1 MAQGHLLREFA
12 PISDAG
18 WSAIEDEVTRSLAT
32 FLSAR
37 RLVDFVGPKGWE
49 FSAVDLGG
57 ITSTELDAGSAV
69 SISVRNVVPMAEL
82 RRPFAIKRTELDA
95 IDRGSQSP
103 DLDPAIDAAR
113 NLAFTEDRAVFAGLG
128 SADAPGIIEASP
140 HDAIDLDDS
149 GYPGAVARA
158 VARLRLAGVD
168 GPYGIALGTQCYTS
182 VFEATNAGGYPVLEH
197 VRMVVGGPVV
207 WAPAIEGAVVVS
219 MRGGD
224 FELIVGQD
232 LSIGYLRH
240 SEEDVVL
247 YLEETMTFA
256 VHGPEAAVAVNP

>member
-18 WSAIEDEVTRSLAT
+18 WSAIEGEITRSLGT
-32 FLSAR
+32 FLAAR
-37 RLVDFVGPKGWE
+37 RLVDLVGPKGWD

-57 ITSTELDAGSAV
+57 ITSAELDAGSDV
-69 SISVRNVVPMAEL
+69 SISVRSVVPLAEL
-82 RRPFAIKRTELDA
+82 RRPFAIRRSELDA

-113 NLAFTEDRAVFAGLG
+113 NLAFTEDRAVFVGLG
-128 SADAPGIIEASP
+128 SADAPGILEASP
-140 HDAIDLDDS
+140 HDPIDLDDR

-168 GPYGIALGTQCYTS
+168 GPYGLALGTQCYTS
-182 VFEATNAGGYPVLEH
+182 VFEATNTGGYPVLEH
-197 VRMVVGGPVV
+197 VRLVVGGPVV

-224 FELIVGQD
+224 FDLVVGQD
-232 LSIGYLRH
+232 FSIGYLRH
-240 SEEDVVL
+240 SEDEVVL

-256 VHGPEAAVAVNP
+256 VHGAEAAIAINP